1 MKAFDPSQEIKE
13 DIPVDQIMEQLR
25 RVFILMHRIWSLIDT
40 VRNRFSKCR
49 FLSGIFL
56 KTNKSIILPEL
67 AKLQDKRLLSNRPVE
82 YIDNFE
88 LKAAELIQK
97 VIL

>member
-1 MKAFDPSQEIKE
+1 MSI
-13 DIPVDQIMEQLR
+13 
-25 RVFILMHRIWSLIDT
+25 H
-40 VRNRFSKCR
+40 
-49 FLSGIFL
+49 L
-56 KTNKSIILPEL
+56 KTTQSIILPEL

-97 VIL
+97 VRYSLETLSIISFQGLHSAIKKVEPAAVASVESIRKAIGVKY

>member
-1 MKAFDPSQEIKE
+1 
-13 DIPVDQIMEQLR
+13 MEQLR
-25 RVFILMHRIWSLIDT
+25 PVFELML
-40 VRNRFSKCR
+40 R
-49 FLSGIFL
+49 FLLADHNPMLWLAESDLVSINL
-56 KTNKSIILPEL
+56 KTYYSIILPEL

-97 VIL
+97 VLQIKSMLETLILF